1 MRPGRSDGYP
11 DDDGG
16 VVALTENFKC
26 ATCGK
31 IHQKLPRS
39 FAADFPDM
47 YANMKR
53 EEKDVRAIIGSDQ
66 CVVDQQWFFV
76 RGCLEIPVVGSTEPF
91 IWGLWASVREEV
103 FDEVSESWEEAGRE
117 GTRGP
122 FKGRLANS
130 LSVYPDTLNLKIKIQ
145 IQPVATRPLF
155 VVEQP
160 EHPLAIEQQNGISEE
175 RAQETASLLLHQER
189 FGWPAKF
196 S

>member
-1 MRPGRSDGYP
+1 MRHGRSDGYP
-11 DDDGG
+11 DDESG
-16 VVALTENFKC
+16 VAALTENFKC

-76 RGCLEIPVVGSTEPF
+76 RGCLEIPVIGSTEPF

-117 GTRGP
+117 DIAVPSRADWQIPCP
-122 FKGRLANS
+122 FMLT
-130 LSVYPDTLNLKIKIQ
+130 LSISRSESRFSRS
-145 IQPVATRPLF
+145 QPVPC
-155 VVEQP
+155 
-160 EHPLAIEQQNGISEE
+160 S
-175 RAQETASLLLHQER
+175 
-189 FGWPAKF
+189 
-196 S
+196 